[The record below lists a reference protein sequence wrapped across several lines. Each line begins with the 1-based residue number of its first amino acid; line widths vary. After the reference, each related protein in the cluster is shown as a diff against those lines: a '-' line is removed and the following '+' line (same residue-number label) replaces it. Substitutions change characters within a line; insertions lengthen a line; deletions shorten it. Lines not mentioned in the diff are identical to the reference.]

1 MNSNI
6 KISNNTE
13 VKLLFDIYIPG
24 TTRGGRTDVESL
36 NGVTIVQGRTNVRA
50 FLCCKITDN
59 L

>member
-1 MNSNI
+1 MNSKV

-24 TTRGGRTDVESL
+24 TTRGGRIDVESL
-36 NGVTIVQGRTNVRA
+36 NGVTNYVRKNKCSS
-50 FLCCKITDN
+50 FLV

>member
-13 VKLLFDIYIPG
+13 VNLLFEIYVPG
-24 TTRGGRTDVESL
+24 TTRGGSTDVESL
-36 NGVTIVQGRTNVRA
+36 NGVTNYARKNKCSS
-50 FLCCKITDN
+50 FLV